1 MLHEKSYN
9 YLMVGDRH
17 MAKQKGIVMGIAI
30 SIMLI
35 ITAVILFLYSS
46 SGVISPA
53 TGHKE
58 VKQIHTTTLD
68 NKGRILETT
77 TKQKNLTVRSWRG
90 QSYVSHLTPEQIN
103 NITEVERD
111 IYEGYAIHNHELPST
126 QNDKQGLQFMESF
139 IKQLVE
145 WQGENYDTH
154 INNIRPF
161 LSERG
166 IQTLNEEYLVKQ
178 QRYVY
183 ANKKVWFIDSVMHT
197 NTSYFYQEFKEY
209 EGVVGKIYGL
219 AEVKRAN
226 GLSINSN
233 VRYAYLV
240 LAKRYG
246 NEWKIDYF
254 EPVYYDE

>member
-1 MLHEKSYN
+1 MDK
-9 YLMVGDRH
+9 V
-17 MAKQKGIVMGIAI
+17 KGLIIGIAI
-30 SIMLI
+30 GVTIVFSAL
-35 ITAVILFLYSS
+35 VLFFNA
-46 SGVISPA
+46 GPGTNISK
-53 TGHKE
+53 TE
-58 VKQIHTTTLD
+58 TQTTQPTNTTVLD
-68 NKGRILETT
+68 NKGRYVETT
-77 TKQKNLTVRSWRG
+77 TKKQNLTVRGWRG
-90 QSYVSHLTPEQIN
+90 QSYVSHLTPEQIS
-103 NITEVERD
+103 NITEVESD
-111 IYEGYAIHNHELPST
+111 VFEGYAIDKNELPTT
-126 QNDKQGLQFMESF
+126 QNEKQGLQFMETF
-139 IKQLVE
+139 IKKLVE

-154 INNIRPF
+154 INGIRPF

-166 IQTLNEEYLVKQ
+166 VQTLNEEYLIKQ

-183 ANKKVWFIDSVMHT
+183 ANKTTWFIDSVVHH
-197 NTSYFYQEFKEY
+197 NTSYFYPEFKQY